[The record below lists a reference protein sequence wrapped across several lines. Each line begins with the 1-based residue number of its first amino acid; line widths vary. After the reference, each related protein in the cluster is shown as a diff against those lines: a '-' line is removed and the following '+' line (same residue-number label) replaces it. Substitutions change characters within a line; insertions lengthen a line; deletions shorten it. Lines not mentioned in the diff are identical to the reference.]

1 MNMRV
6 EEDDDK
12 GAVDGGA
19 RRGHTKRVAARLGLK
34 ADHTFDYKD
43 IGTLKYFITDRGKI
57 VPVRVSGL
65 TARQQRSPDRSL
77 ALHGRGLIP
86 VAWKRMNG

>member
-12 GAVDGGA
+12 GAVEGGA

-65 TARQQRSPDRSL
+65 SARLQVSL
-77 ALHGRGLIP
+77 ALSITRESDIALLP
-86 VAWKRMNG
+86 YSVAG

>member
-34 ADHTFDYKD
+34 ADHAFDYKD

-65 TARQQRSPDRSL
+65 SARQQRSL
-77 ALHGRGLIP
+77 ALAIKRARQIALLP
-86 VAWKRMNG
+86 YTVAG